1 MKYLILSIVTVLLF
15 SCSDQNDYEIG
26 PGLKFNLQE
35 DDKVMAL
42 SEEVVKNYEKIINYY
57 DVQIPLSK
65 YVKNNGDDLFFGL
78 LYEAEVSDILLRF
91 ERDEQC
97 SILKEESLEK
107 EDYKISRFFIS
118 SKGNFFNRAIVEHN
132 KFPFIYVVNLVSDDS
147 SKIAKS
153 YENKTILNNISD

>member
-1 MKYLILSIVTVLLF
+1 MKYLILSIVAILLF
-15 SCSDQNDYEIG
+15 SCGDPNEYEIG

-65 YVKNNGDDLFFGL
+65 YVKTPQGDIYFGL
-78 LYEAEVSDILLRF
+78 LYEAEVGDLELRF
-91 ERDEQC
+91 DRDEQC
-97 SILKEESLEK
+97 SILKEESIVK
-107 EDYKISRFFIS
+107 EDYKVSRFFIS
-118 SKGNFFNRAIVEHN
+118 SKGNFFNRAIVENN

-147 SKIAKS
+147 SKIYTS